1 MTKVSATQPR
11 YRQIMDALRGRIL
24 SGEWPEGYQLPSE
37 HRLLEEFS
45 VSRMT
50 VHRALRELT
59 EEGVLTR
66 VQGVGTFVAERAAS
80 AEILELRS
88 VADEIAARG
97 NRHSCRVEL
106 LQEEMADA
114 RLARSFNLPVGAR
127 LFHSVVVHYENEVP
141 LQFEDR
147 WVNPNVAP
155 RYLEQDF
162 RTVTPTEYLT
172 ALERTPEVEHMIE
185 AALPGKS
192 AARLLNIPE
201 GEPCLRLTRRTWS
214 RGHVVTLALLVHPG
228 TRYRLGTRFTARPGQ
243 VPLDIA
249 L

>member
-1 MTKVSATQPR
+1 MKVSASQPR
-11 YRQIMDALRGRIL
+11 YRQIKETLRNRIL
-24 SGEWPEGYQLPSE
+24 SGEWPEGFQLPSE
-37 HRLLEEFS
+37 NQLLKEFS

-59 EEGVLTR
+59 DEGVLTR

-80 AEILELRS
+80 AEILELRPVS
-88 VADEIAARG
+88 DEIAARG
-97 NRHSCRVEL
+97 NRHSCRVDL
-106 LQEEMADA
+106 LEEATADA
-114 RLARSFNLPVGAR
+114 RLARSFNLPAGAR

-141 LQFEDR
+141 LQYEDR
-147 WVNPNVAP
+147 WVNPNIAP

-162 RTVTPTEYLT
+162 RSKTPTEYLT
-172 ALERTPEVEHMIE
+172 DLERTPEVEHMIE
-185 AALPGKS
+185 AALPGAT

-201 GEPCLRLTRRTWS
+201 SEPCLRLTRRTWV